1 MHFIRTLLW
10 LALVATA
17 CVLGLHF
24 VVPPAVANNLAGQI
38 GYGINRWLMIFVP
51 SAVGA
56 GIAALATRQRQPPSP
71 YPGLVIGIFVAG
83 LFTLMIVVIC
93 LALSSL

>member
-1 MHFIRTLLW
+1 MRFFRTLPW

-17 CVLGLHF
+17 CVSGLHF
-24 VVPPAVANNLAGQI
+24 VVPPSMANNLAGQI

-51 SAVGA
+51 SAVWA
-56 GIAALATRQRQPPSP
+56 GIAALVTTQRQPPGP

-83 LFTLMIVVIC
+83 LFTLMIVAVC
-93 LALSSL
+93 LALSFL